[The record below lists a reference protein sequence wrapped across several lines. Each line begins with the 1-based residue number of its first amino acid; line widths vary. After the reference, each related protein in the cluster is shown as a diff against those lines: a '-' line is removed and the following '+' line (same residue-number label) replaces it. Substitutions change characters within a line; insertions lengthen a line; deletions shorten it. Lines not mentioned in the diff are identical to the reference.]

1 MRIPFIK
8 AQGAGNDFI
17 IIDKYVEKIEKS
29 KSLIKSLCSRKQG
42 IGCDQLILIKKE
54 TSFYEIVYFNSDGS
68 KAQNCGNGLRC
79 VYKYLVENKK
89 KKNPIIKTKNFTHQG
104 RKIKKLYEINVGN
117 VSVDWNLIPLTK
129 NINTQDIKFKN
140 IKIPGLIRIMS
151 ATIGNPHCIVLV
163 KKLNNIKIADLGP
176 KLQRHVLFKNQANIT
191 FVEKNSDSKIT
202 VEFWERGVGHT
213 LACGS
218 GTCATAYVLYKNRYT
233 KNKLEIKTETS
244 KLYTSIKNKSVLLA
258 GPAELVFQGVIKINE

>member
-1 MRIPFIK
+1 
-8 AQGAGNDFI
+8 
-17 IIDKYVEKIEKS
+17 
-29 KSLIKSLCSRKQG
+29 
-42 IGCDQLILIKKE
+42 
-54 TSFYEIVYFNSDGS
+54 
-68 KAQNCGNGLRC
+68 
-79 VYKYLVENKK
+79 
-89 KKNPIIKTKNFTHQG
+89 
-104 RKIKKLYEINVGN
+104 
-117 VSVDWNLIPLTK
+117 
-129 NINTQDIKFKN
+129 
-140 IKIPGLIRIMS
+140 MS